1 MRSILL
7 AAPLAAA
14 AIAVSSSPL
23 PAQEIQVNQR
33 FTAPTA
39 QADAYAGVTLGHL
52 ILALGLSLQGLPP
65 NLKGGDEL
73 RSRLQA
79 LAEPQHPARRGKPA
93 APAAPLLAAQPVV
106 PAVVPAATVPVVV
119 SATVQAVPAVMQTEV
134 PTAK

>member
-65 NLKGGDEL
+65 NLKGDEL

-106 PAVVPAATVPVVV
+106 PAVAAAATVPAVVP
-119 SATVQAVPAVMQTEV
+119 ATVQAVPAVMQTEV